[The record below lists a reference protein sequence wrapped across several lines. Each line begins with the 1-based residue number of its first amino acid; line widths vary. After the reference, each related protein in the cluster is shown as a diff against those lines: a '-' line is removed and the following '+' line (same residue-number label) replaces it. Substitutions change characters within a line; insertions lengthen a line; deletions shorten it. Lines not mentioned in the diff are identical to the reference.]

1 VEINRTASLCVEGDA
16 FQLLVVE
23 VIDESMDFT
32 LEQGKAVLRR
42 TPLALQAM
50 LFDLPECWT
59 ACDEGPDTWSPYMV
73 VGHMLHLEESDWI
86 DRTRL
91 VLGNGGGVFEPIDR
105 EGGFD
110 RYRGWQLGDLVERFT
125 VTRTANLAELDA
137 LPRMVDVG
145 RTAIHPDFGQV
156 TLGELLAT
164 WVVHDLN
171 HLDQIVKTMAK
182 QYSSAVGP
190 WRAYLPIIDAV

>member
-1 VEINRTASLCVEGDA
+1 MDGDVL
-16 FQLLVVE
+16 QLRVME
-23 VIDESMDFT
+23 VIDKTMDFT
-32 LEQGKAVLRR
+32 LEQGKAVLHR
-42 TPLALQAM
+42 TPLVLQAM
-50 LFDLPECWT
+50 VADLPECWT
-59 ACDEGPDTWSPYMV
+59 AGDEGPDTWSPYMV
-73 VGHMLHLEESDWI
+73 VGHMLHLEETDWM

-91 VLGNGGGVFEPIDR
+91 ILGNGGGVFEPIDR

-110 RYRGWQLGDLVERFT
+110 IYRGWQLGDMVERFT
-125 VTRTANLAELDA
+125 LIRTSNLAELDA
-137 LPRMVDVG
+137 LPRIDVG

-182 QYSSAVGP
+182 QYSNAVGP
-190 WRAYLPIIDAV
+190 WRAYLPIIDAD